1 MQNIPMRP
9 QRRKP
14 FRLAYRQD
22 DLFTWAENRIPNPP
36 PPMPRAV
43 SYLTRRFGISPT
55 YAALAASLS
64 GLGGM
69 NHE

>member
-1 MQNIPMRP
+1 MNTTRNLISGEGEAL
-9 QRRKP
+9 P
-14 FRLAYRQD
+14 FSTLPLWQ
-22 DLFTWAENRIPNPP
+22 WAATRITDPP

-43 SYLTRRFGISPT
+43 SYLTRRFAISPT